1 MVLRGVT
8 GSGKTYSIANVVASV
23 DRPTLVISPNKT
35 LAAQLFS
42 EFKAFFPTNAVEYF
56 VSYYDYYQPE
66 AYIPQSDTYI
76 EKDALINDEIDR
88 MRHSATKS
96 LLERRDVLVVASVS
110 CIYGIGE
117 PDTYQG
123 LHLELGEGERIDRDE
138 IIRRLIAVQYE
149 RNDYDFHR
157 GTFRV
162 RGDVVEVFPA
172 NEESIALRI
181 ELFGDV
187 IDAIS
192 RIDPLRGAVLERID
206 RVHIYPAS
214 HYVTEAAQLERAFST
229 IQEELGERLAFLRQK
244 NRLLEAQRLEQ
255 RTLFDIEMLREL
267 GFCHGIENYSR
278 HLTGHRPGEAPPT
291 LIDYLP
297 KDALIIIDESHVAV
311 PQIRGMYYGDRSRKE
326 ALVEYGFRLP
336 SAFDNRPLTFDEF
349 TRRTRQTIYVSAT
362 PSAYELDLAADA
374 LAEQVI
380 RPTGL
385 TDPKITVRPAKDQV
399 DDLLAELRARADR
412 NERVLVTTLTKRMA
426 EDLTE
431 YYQQLGLRVRY
442 LHSDI
447 DTLDRVA
454 VIRDLRLGKFDGL
467 IGINLLREG
476 LDIPEVSLVAILDAD
491 KEGYLRSATS
501 LIQTS
506 GRAARN
512 VNGQAIMY
520 AGHLTDS
527 MAAPIQET
535 ERRRELQRAYN
546 DAHGITPESIKSSI
560 RELLQTVNEL
570 EALMLE
576 ANLVRRHRPRYN
588 IILRDDKHYPFLKL
602 TTNEE
607 FPRLVVARKVQH
619 DGARYF
625 GPFYPATAMRETL
638 RLTRQLF
645 PLRTCSI
652 TIDGRL
658 ERPCIQYAIH
668 RCNAP
673 CTGWETR
680 EGYAETVRHVQR
692 FLEGKDED
700 LALNLTKEMEAAAAE
715 EKFERAAVLRDQM
728 QSLNKVLERQKIIST
743 EEVDQDVVGVVRQ
756 GNDACVELFFVRR
769 GRLVGQEAFFFDKV
783 AGWSDGEILSAF
795 VRQFYAKPVTPAPAV
810 LVSEETPECP
820 LIEEWL
826 SGIAKRR
833 VQILAPQ
840 RGGKREFVAMAE
852 ANAAIALQNHLLSR
866 GNRQQLVQEE
876 LTRALSLPGQPN
888 RIEGYDVYT

>member
-1 MVLRGVT
+1 VFRLSSEYSPSGDQPQAIAALTTFVREGRRHMVLRGVT
-8 GSGKTYSIANVVASV
+8 GSGKTYSIANVVANV

-42 EFKAFFPTNAVEYF
+42 EFRAFFPSNAVEYF

-96 LLERRDVLVVASVS
+96 LLERRDVIVVASVS

-123 LHLELGEGERIDRDE
+123 LHLELSEGDQIDRDE
-138 IIRRLIAVQYE
+138 IIRRLVAVQYE

-172 NEESIALRI
+172 NEDSIALRI

-187 IDAIS
+187 VDAVS
-192 RIDPLRGAVLERID
+192 RIDPLRGAVLERVD

-214 HYVTEAAQLERAFST
+214 HYVTEANQLARAFET
-229 IQEELGERLAFLRQK
+229 IQEELADRLAFLRQR

-267 GFCHGIENYSR
+267 GYCHGIENYSR

-297 KDALIIIDESHVAV
+297 KDALVVIDESHVAV
-311 PQIRGMYYGDRSRKE
+311 PQVRGMYYGDRSRKE

-349 TRRTRQTIYVSAT
+349 TRLTGQTIYVSAT
-362 PSAYELDLAADA
+362 PSPYELDLAAA
-374 LAEQVI
+374 TLAEQVI

-385 TDPKITVRPAKDQV
+385 MDPRITVRPAKDQV
-399 DDLLAELRARADR
+399 DDLLGELRARAERD
-412 NERVLVTTLTKRMA
+412 ERVLVTTLTKRMA

-454 VIRDLRLGKFDGL
+454 IIRDLRLGKFDGL

-501 LIQTS
+501 LIQTA

-512 VNGQAIMY
+512 VNGEVIMY
-520 AGHLTDS
+520 ADQVTAS
-527 MAAPIQET
+527 MAATLRET

-560 RELLQTVNEL
+560 RELLQTIYERDYYTVPVAEPAAETFQSPAALQSRILEL
-570 EALMLE
+570 ETRMKE
-576 ANLVRRHRPRYN
+576 AAKRLDFEQAAE
-588 IILRDDKHYPFLKL
+588 LRDRLKSL
-602 TTNEE
+602 
-607 FPRLVVARKVQH
+607 RK
-619 DGARYF
+619 
-625 GPFYPATAMRETL
+625 
-638 RLTRQLF
+638 
-645 PLRTCSI
+645 
-652 TIDGRL
+652 
-658 ERPCIQYAIH
+658 
-668 RCNAP
+668 
-673 CTGWETR
+673 
-680 EGYAETVRHVQR
+680 
-692 FLEGKDED
+692 
-700 LALNLTKEMEAAAAE
+700 
-715 EKFERAAVLRDQM
+715 
-728 QSLNKVLERQKIIST
+728 
-743 EEVDQDVVGVVRQ
+743 
-756 GNDACVELFFVRR
+756 
-769 GRLVGQEAFFFDKV
+769 
-783 AGWSDGEILSAF
+783 
-795 VRQFYAKPVTPAPAV
+795 
-810 LVSEETPECP
+810 
-820 LIEEWL
+820 
-826 SGIAKRR
+826 
-833 VQILAPQ
+833 
-840 RGGKREFVAMAE
+840 
-852 ANAAIALQNHLLSR
+852 
-866 GNRQQLVQEE
+866 QQLK
-876 LTRALSLPGQPN
+876 
-888 RIEGYDVYT
+888 

>member
-1 MVLRGVT
+1 VFQLSSEYSPSGDQPQAIDALTGFVREGRRHMVLRGVT
-8 GSGKTYSIANVVASV
+8 GSGKTYSIANVVASM

-42 EFKAFFPTNAVEYF
+42 EFRAFFPSSAVEYF

-123 LHLELGEGERIDRDE
+123 LHLELGESERIDRDE
-138 IIRRLIAVQYE
+138 IIRRLVAVQYE

-172 NEESIALRI
+172 NEESVALRI

-187 IDAIS
+187 IDALS

-214 HYVTEAAQLERAFST
+214 HYVTEAGQLERAFST
-229 IQEELGERLAFLRQK
+229 IQEELGERLAFLRQR

-255 RTLFDIEMLREL
+255 RTIFDMEMLREL

-349 TRRTRQTIYVSAT
+349 TRRTGQTIYVSAT
-362 PSAYELDLAADA
+362 PGAYELNLAADTI
-374 LAEQVI
+374 AEQVI

-385 TDPKITVRPAKDQV
+385 TDPRITVRPAKDQV

-412 NERVLVTTLTKRMA
+412 DERVLVTTLTKRMA

-454 VIRDLRLGKFDGL
+454 IIRDLRLGKFDGL

-512 VNGQAIMY
+512 VNGEVIMY
-520 AGHLTDS
+520 ADHVTDS
-527 MAAPIQET
+527 MAATIQET
-535 ERRRELQRAYN
+535 ERRRELQHAYN
-546 DAHGITPESIKSSI
+546 EAHGITPESIKSSI
-560 RELLQTVNEL
+560 RELLQTVYERDYYTVPVEEPTTETFESPAALQARIAEL
-570 EALMLE
+570 EARMKE
-576 ANLVRRHRPRYN
+576 AAKRLDFEQAAE
-588 IILRDDKHYPFLKL
+588 LRDRLKSL
-602 TTNEE
+602 
-607 FPRLVVARKVQH
+607 RKQ
-619 DGARYF
+619 
-625 GPFYPATAMRETL
+625 
-638 RLTRQLF
+638 
-645 PLRTCSI
+645 
-652 TIDGRL
+652 
-658 ERPCIQYAIH
+658 
-668 RCNAP
+668 
-673 CTGWETR
+673 
-680 EGYAETVRHVQR
+680 
-692 FLEGKDED
+692 
-700 LALNLTKEMEAAAAE
+700 
-715 EKFERAAVLRDQM
+715 
-728 QSLNKVLERQKIIST
+728 
-743 EEVDQDVVGVVRQ
+743 
-756 GNDACVELFFVRR
+756 
-769 GRLVGQEAFFFDKV
+769 
-783 AGWSDGEILSAF
+783 
-795 VRQFYAKPVTPAPAV
+795 
-810 LVSEETPECP
+810 
-820 LIEEWL
+820 
-826 SGIAKRR
+826 
-833 VQILAPQ
+833 QI
-840 RGGKREFVAMAE
+840 K
-852 ANAAIALQNHLLSR
+852 
-866 GNRQQLVQEE
+866 
-876 LTRALSLPGQPN
+876 
-888 RIEGYDVYT
+888 